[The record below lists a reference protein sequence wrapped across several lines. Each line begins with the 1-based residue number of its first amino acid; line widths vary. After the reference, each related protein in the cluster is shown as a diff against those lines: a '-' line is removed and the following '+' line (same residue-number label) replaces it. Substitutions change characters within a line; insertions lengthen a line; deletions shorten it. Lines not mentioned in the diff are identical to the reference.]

1 MSGASNSDFH
11 RVGRYAL
18 HGVLAAG
25 GMATIHVGRLLGE
38 KGFART
44 VAIKRLHPQFATD
57 PQFRTM
63 FLEEARLAGR
73 IRHTNVVSVVD
84 VVSSGNELLLVMDYV
99 HGEVLSRLI
108 KRAGHARIDP
118 AIVVAIVANLLDGL
132 HAAHETRDELGRNLD
147 IVHRDISPQN
157 VVVGADGVARVLD
170 FGIAKAAGQAQN
182 TQEGQLKGK
191 LAYMAPEQFHGQLS
205 RQVDVYAAGI
215 VLWEALA
222 GRRLFLGSNEGET
235 IGRILR
241 GDVPLPSKYGSP
253 VELDSVVLR
262 ALSADLGVRY
272 STAHQM
278 MVAMT
283 QQVQPAPTHVVASWV
298 NAIAEESLRERA
310 EMLSSVET
318 SVSNFAALE
327 AHAVTLPPQS
337 VRPPKPRG
345 RAIWPFAVGVAA
357 ASFTGAMLY
366 LWQRPPR
373 TAGNEVP
380 GLATT
385 SASPTI
391 ANPATVSSEAD
402 DPYIKTAVAATA
414 SVHPTANAT
423 SSGVGGWNS
432 SRIPRSL
439 GSTPPASLVATGGAK
454 PPKATPPTPPN
465 SKPAIPDHI

>member
-1 MSGASNSDFH
+1 MSESTSDFH

-44 VAIKRLHPQFATD
+44 VAIKRLHPQFASD

-73 IRHTNVVSVVD
+73 IRHTNVVSVID

-108 KRAGHARIDP
+108 KRAGQARIDP

-132 HAAHETRDELGRNLD
+132 HAAHETRDELGKNLD
-147 IVHRDISPQN
+147 IVHRDVSPQN

-205 RQVDVYAAGI
+205 RQADVYAAGI

-241 GDVPLPSKYGSP
+241 GEVRPPSQYGSP

-262 ALSADLGVRY
+262 ALSPDLGVRY

-283 QQVQPAPTHVVASWV
+283 QQVQLAPTHVVASWV
-298 NAIAEESLRERA
+298 NAIAEESLRERV
-310 EMLSSVET
+310 EMISNIET
-318 SVSNFAALE
+318 SASNFAALE

-345 RAIWPFAVGVAA
+345 RAIWPLAVGVAA
-357 ASFTGAMLY
+357 ASFVGAMLY
-366 LWQRPPR
+366 LWQRPPHTVSNEAPGVA
-373 TAGNEVP
+373 TA
-380 GLATT
+380 
-385 SASPTI
+385 SASPTT
-391 ANPATVSSEAD
+391 ANRATLSSEPGVLGA
-402 DPYIKTAVAATA
+402 KTVPTGTA
-414 SVHPTANAT
+414 SVQATANEA
-423 SSGVGGWNS
+423 SSGLVGS
-432 SRIPRSL
+432 SSIRMPHAR
-439 GSTPPASLVATGGAK
+439 GSTPPASWMSSGGTR